1 MSGSRRIFFRV
12 ARAMISDGMLVSGL
26 VLALLG
32 DAYVWRESRNW
43 SGPLG
48 CLVIQVAATAVIA
61 MAGEFWVS
69 AGRERSCVDAECGT
83 DGTKRTSTRSAK
95 LGFTR

>member
-1 MSGSRRIFFRV
+1 MSGPRRIVFMV
-12 ARAMISDGMLVSGL
+12 ARAMFSDGMLVSGL
-26 VLALLG
+26 VLGLLG
-32 DAYVWRESRNW
+32 DAYVWRESRDW
-43 SGPLG
+43 SWLLG

-61 MAGEFWVS
+61 VAGEFWVS

-83 DGTKRTSTRSAK
+83 DGTKRTSTRGAK